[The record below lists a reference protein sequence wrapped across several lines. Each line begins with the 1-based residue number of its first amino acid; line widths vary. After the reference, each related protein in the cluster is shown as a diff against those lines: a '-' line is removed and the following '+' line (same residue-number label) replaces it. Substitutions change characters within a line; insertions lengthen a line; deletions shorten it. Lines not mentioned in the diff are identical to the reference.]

1 MGLTLILDAN
11 IKSYY
16 CSSTN
21 SVGFKVLLHTPTET
35 PKISNYGFFVTPGQE
50 VRTVIDPKIN
60 VASQFIRSVPVKQRQ
75 CYFASE
81 GNLSYFRTYSKKNC
95 EMECEAIL
103 ISNHCGCILY
113 YMPKVNEEVK
123 ICSRQDAMCYERV
136 RVAIEKQNDKTFSC
150 DKCLPGCYE
159 FSFGRELTVA
169 DLGDSALFRVRDEYV
184 SKIPFDYL
192 RKNIAVV
199 HIFFMDTSFRSY
211 TKGELIGFTEFLCEY
226 MYIMGYINEM

>member
-1 MGLTLILDAN
+1 
-11 IKSYY
+11 
-16 CSSTN
+16 
-21 SVGFKVLLHTPTET
+21 
-35 PKISNYGFFVTPGQE
+35 
-50 VRTVIDPKIN
+50 
-60 VASQFIRSVPVKQRQ
+60 
-75 CYFASE
+75 
-81 GNLSYFRTYSKKNC
+81 
-95 EMECEAIL
+95 
-103 ISNHCGCILY
+103 
-113 YMPKVNEEVK
+113 MPKVNEEVK

-226 MYIMGYINEM
+226 IMGYMNEM